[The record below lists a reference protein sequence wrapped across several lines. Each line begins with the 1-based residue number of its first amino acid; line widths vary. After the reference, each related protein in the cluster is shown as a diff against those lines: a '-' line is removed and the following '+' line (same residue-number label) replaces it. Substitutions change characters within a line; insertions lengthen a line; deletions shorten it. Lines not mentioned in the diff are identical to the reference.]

1 MNDVLSIRPAGV
13 RMSSRIFAVLFA
25 VLILLTN
32 KTVHASGVVL
42 GSYLDLSN
50 AEKAAVAARSVL
62 QDLGKTNEVRVID
75 GKTSAFQKLSRVV
88 ILSADEKD
96 ARVLLQDIR
105 FSYPDAWFLV
115 DVPRQGIVRQKA
127 LADDSQEAT
136 SFLRASQDQQKN
148 VSGSPVTKEAP
159 IVAMPRTSSGPQ
171 TVIGQEAGVDL
182 HRVPIDTFDESE
194 VSVVIDGNVNEQIWR
209 SLPYYDNMLVSVP
222 ALLTQPESVSYTH
235 LTLPTKA

>member
-1 MNDVLSIRPAGV
+1 
-13 RMSSRIFAVLFA
+13 MSSRIFAVLFA

-32 KTVHASGVVL
+32 KSVHASGVVL

-115 DVPRQGIVRQKA
+115 DVPGQGIVRQKA
-127 LADDSQEAT
+127 LAASESQEAT
-136 SFLRASQDQQKN
+136 SLLRASQDQQKKCFWISSDKRSSD
-148 VSGSPVTKEAP
+148 SGDAQDKFRPSDGDWSRGRRGPSPSAD
-159 IVAMPRTSSGPQ
+159 RY
-171 TVIGQEAGVDL
+171 L
-182 HRVPIDTFDESE
+182 
-194 VSVVIDGNVNEQIWR
+194 
-209 SLPYYDNMLVSVP
+209 
-222 ALLTQPESVSYTH
+222 
-235 LTLPTKA
+235 

>member
-1 MNDVLSIRPAGV
+1 MNDVLSIRLAGV
-13 RMSSRIFAVLFA
+13 CISSRMIAFLFA
-25 VLILLTN
+25 GSLLLTN
-32 KTVHASGVVL
+32 ISAHASGVVL
-42 GSYLDLSN
+42 GSYLDSGN

-62 QDLGKTNEVRVID
+62 QALGKTKEVRVIE
-75 GKTSAFQKLSRVV
+75 GKTSAFQQLSRVV

-115 DVPRQGIVRQKA
+115 NVPEQGIVRQKA
-127 LADDSQEAT
+127 LAASDSKEAT

-159 IVAMPRTSSGPQ
+159 IAAMPRTSSGPQ

-194 VSVVIDGNVNEQIWR
+194 VSVVIDGNVNEEIWR
-209 SLPYYDNMLVSVP
+209 NLPYYDNMLVSVP
-222 ALLTQPESVSYTH
+222 AY
-235 LTLPTKA
+235 LPSLNTAPK